1 MSMKFS
7 SNSFKVYMEEENRE
21 PKNSNFM
28 NYGETPTTER
38 PIVLLQDSF
47 KFNRRVKVIA
57 WSDLGFLVLFPYIS
71 RHHMTQRLNL
81 KENDQR
87 IDHQL
92 IIQVRIGLTQEGF
105 LTIIYVFQAYPLS
118 LSISTKISRLLYGS
132 PL

>member
-1 MSMKFS
+1 MSMKFN

-71 RHHMTQRLNL
+71 RHHMT
-81 KENDQR
+81 
-87 IDHQL
+87 
-92 IIQVRIGLTQEGF
+92 
-105 LTIIYVFQAYPLS
+105 
-118 LSISTKISRLLYGS
+118 
-132 PL
+132 